1 MLNASKMSVFRQD
14 FDETKYISFLIKND
28 KFWDKVNNTIKTV
41 FGTGPVC
48 NEKYLGT
55 EIKSY
60 EDKISTN
67 FLDNEIPNKVLNVF
81 VYW

>member
-14 FDETKYISFLIKND
+14 FDETKYISFLIKNG
-28 KFWDKVNNTIKTV
+28 KFWDKVNNTIKTE

-67 FLDNEIPNKVLNVF
+67 FLDNEIPNKILNVF
-81 VYW
+81 AYW

>member
-14 FDETKYISFLIKND
+14 FDETKYISFLTKND
-28 KFWDKVNNTIKTV
+28 KFWDKVNNTIKAV

-81 VYW
+81 AYW